1 MDDKCLNETA
11 ELIFSVMSEMA
22 EQEGNTILTISKR
35 KGILSEITK
44 RVTGDAIYTLHK
56 LALG

>member
-1 MDDKCLNETA
+1 
-11 ELIFSVMSEMA
+11 MSEMA

-44 RVTGDAIYTLHK
+44 RVTGDAIYTLRK
-56 LALG
+56 LALGLDD

>member
-1 MDDKCLNETA
+1 MDDKILDETA

-44 RVTGDAIYTLHK
+44 RVTGDAIYTLRK

>member
-1 MDDKCLNETA
+1 MDDKFLDETA
-11 ELIFSVMSEMA
+11 ELIFSVMA

-44 RVTGDAIYTLHK
+44 RVTGDAIYTLRK
-56 LALG
+56 LALGQDD